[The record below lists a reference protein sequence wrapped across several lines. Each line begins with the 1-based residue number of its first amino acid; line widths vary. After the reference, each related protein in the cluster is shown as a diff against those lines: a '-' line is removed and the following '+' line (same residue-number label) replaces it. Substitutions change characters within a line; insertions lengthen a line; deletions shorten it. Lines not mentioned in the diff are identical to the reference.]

1 LTVPAPAARSRFA
14 AQVALPEPEI
24 DLATAALLIAAEE
37 YPQLVVEPYLRRLD
51 LLAERVR
58 DRLANETAPVLVLQ
72 EVSRVLFQEESFRGN
87 AEEYYDPRN
96 SFLNDVLDR
105 HVGIPI
111 TLAILYLET
120 GWRLD
125 LPLEGVNVPGHFM
138 VRYAGEAVRLLVDP
152 FQSGLIR
159 FEDEA
164 QKLLDHVYGGS
175 VQLEPEF
182 LRTAGR
188 RDILVRL
195 LSNLKGIY
203 HNQHDDRRAL
213 SVIERIL
220 LVKPSSPDDVRDRG
234 MALVRLGREREGAAV
249 LREYLD
255 LAPDADDVTRIRLV
269 LEQLGTSP

>member
-1 LTVPAPAARSRFA
+1 
-14 AQVALPEPEI
+14 
-24 DLATAALLIAAEE
+24 
-37 YPQLVVEPYLRRLD
+37 
-51 LLAERVR
+51 
-58 DRLANETAPVLVLQ
+58 
-72 EVSRVLFQEESFRGN
+72 VLFQEESFRGN

-125 LPLEGVNVPGHFM
+125 LPLEGVNFPGHFM

-164 QKLLDHVYGGS
+164 QNLLDHVYGGS